1 MIGTVTISIHY
12 HAPQMM
18 NMMRQ
23 RRAVNQDLYTRGGI
37 ITERDPDFCIV
48 RLRMPAGMITPEKM
62 KGVGEIAARYGVEKI
77 HLTTRQTVELPHV
90 DPSDLVD
97 LLGELEANGTP
108 LGAEREEV
116 VNVTAC
122 LGSRF
127 CKFGIIDSVGLAE
140 KIDKKFFG
148 KELPVKVRI
157 AISSC
162 PNGCESE
169 RLNEIGITGIQRPI
183 RDPGLCTGC
192 GTCTFYC
199 REKAIEVQDGI
210 IILHGE
216 KCMEC
221 GFCIKPCPFHLI
233 KGADPEFRIT
243 VGGHRGRHPKIGR
256 HLVTVKTE
264 DDVIRVVDKIIYWI
278 YRQASTGSLL
288 PEQLDDL
295 EFDEFK
301 KTIVQMVNG

>member
-1 MIGTVTISIHY
+1 M
-12 HAPQMM
+12 ARPQR
-18 NMMRQ
+18 N
-23 RRAVNQDLYTRGGI
+23 VNQDLFTRGGI
-37 ITERDPDFCIV
+37 ITERDPEFCIV
-48 RLRMPAGMITPEKM
+48 RLRIPAGMLTPSRM
-62 KGVGEIAARYGVEKI
+62 KGLGEIAARHGIGNI
-77 HLTTRQTVELPHV
+77 HLTTRQTVEFPHV
-90 DPSDLVD
+90 DPSQLEG
-97 LLGELEANGTP
+97 LLSDLEANGTP

-116 VNVTAC
+116 VNITAC
-122 LGSRF
+122 LGTRH

-140 KIDKKFFG
+140 EIDKKFFG

-192 GTCTFYC
+192 GTCTHYC

-210 IILHGE
+210 IVLHTT

-221 GFCIKPCPFHLI
+221 GFCIMPCPFHLI
-233 KGADPEFRIT
+233 SGAPPEYRIT
-243 VGGHRGRHPKIGR
+243 VGGHRGRHPKLGR
-256 HLVTVKTE
+256 HLIDVKSQE
-264 DDVIRVVDKIIYWI
+264 EVVRVVDKIIYWI
-278 YRQASTGSLL
+278 YRQASTGLML
-288 PEQLDDL
+288 PEQLDEL

-301 KTIVQMVNG
+301 KTIVKMIEG